1 MNADTGE
8 SSIGTELTSPIEDVL
23 LLMPEEETQK
33 TKSNATT
40 TATSSQ
46 AIKTHEEKV
55 NEECDEEGDNKI
67 LVDSSKEIAD
77 KSKANNTHQFQIS
90 IHAGHEEDLELNFDS
105 FNDSINTQTNN
116 TNNNDASKNSNTSN
130 NNQLNLNGS
139 NISNENQSGDVGDA
153 KMDTVNTSSSNGS
166 INESGEHGEHL
177 KTRRDSTKESGE
189 REKHDKER
197 NKNSS
202 KLGIDEHVISDIKY
216 IFKNTRY
223 FLMKS
228 NNHENIELAK
238 AKVRLISISNLI
250 SKMITNLV
258 CYY

>member
-166 INESGEHGEHL
+166 INESGEHSEHL

-197 NKNSS
+197 NKNSL

-238 AKVRLISISNLI
+238 AKVRLICISNLI
-250 SKMITNLV
+250 SKMITNFV
-258 CYY
+258 C